1 MEFPE
6 RFRAHLAS
14 RFICLDVLGQG
25 GAASVFLAKPLLGG
39 DAVAIKCLDIG
50 DDAHA
55 MNLRRRFQREALV
68 LSRLAHP
75 NIVRVLDVS
84 QDEDLPFMIL
94 EYVEGAT
101 LRAQLGTPNK
111 VAEIVAWAQPVART
125 LAVCHEADVIHGDI
139 KPENVIMTSLGT
151 GSFAPKVVDFGA
163 SKLDGMQ
170 RLTRTGTVA
179 GTPMYMAPELFQRD
193 RFQHEREVTAAID
206 IYALALM
213 MFEARIGQSPFAL
226 AHPGKLL
233 AAIARGDKRP
243 WQPVDAVDAAF
254 LELVDRGCAPD
265 PDKRVANATD
275 FAVSIASLAQ
285 ARDLG

>member
-6 RFRAHLAS
+6 RFRDHLAS

-25 GAASVFLAKPLLGG
+25 GAASVFLAKPLSGG

-50 DDAHA
+50 DDAQA

-75 NIVRVLDVS
+75 NIVRVLEVS
-84 QDEDLPFMIL
+84 TNENFPFMIL

-193 RFQHEREVTAAID
+193 NEVTAAVD

-213 MFEARIGQSPFAL
+213 MFEARIGQSPFAP

-233 AAIARGDKRP
+233 AAIARGDRRP
-243 WQPVDAVDAAF
+243 WQPADAVDAAF

-265 PDKRVANATD
+265 PENRVANATD
-275 FAVSIASLAQ
+275 FSVSMAALTQ
-285 ARDLG
+285 A